1 MGFGGGGFGGFRDLE
16 ANVGWA
22 GDGEDY
28 GERHTEQNGTDER
41 EWGGRDQHGMVL
53 ERERDRQ

>member
-28 GERHTEQNGTDER
+28 GEWHTE
-41 EWGGRDQHGMVL
+41 
-53 ERERDRQ
+53 